1 MSMLST
7 KTRLQVE
14 FLCGRIE
21 RGEQVPLTDMVW
33 LDKWAKSNRIVFD
46 MVQRARRRAAT
57 GPVNPESL
65 DGLLD
70 GLNLGDPDPTRHITS
85 ASSVDDLADFFSDGP
100 DWMRRD

>member
-21 RGEQVPLTDMVW
+21 RGEPVPLTDMVW
-33 LDKWAKSNRIVFD
+33 AKSNRVVFD

-70 GLNLGDPDPTRHITS
+70 GLNLGDPDPTHHITS
-85 ASSVDDLADFFSDGP
+85 ASSADFFSDGP